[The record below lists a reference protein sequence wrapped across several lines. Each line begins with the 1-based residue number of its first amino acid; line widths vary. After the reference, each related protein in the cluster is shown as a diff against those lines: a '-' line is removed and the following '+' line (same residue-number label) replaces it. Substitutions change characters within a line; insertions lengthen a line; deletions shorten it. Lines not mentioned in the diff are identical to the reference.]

1 MNIQDKLTKIA
12 EDMPKVYEAGKTE
25 GIAEG
30 KQAEYDAF
38 WDGMQKNGNR
48 TEYANAFNNVGWTDI
63 TFKPKYDFVCVGNI
77 YAMFAYSQFTELTKT
92 LDISKAT
99 NTGSL
104 FYYCIYLK
112 TVHRIV
118 IAETTDLQTTTF
130 AHCLAL
136 ENITFEGTICQN
148 NFNVQ
153 WSPKLSKSS
162 ITSII
167 NALSTTTSGLTVTLS
182 KTAVNNAFATAD
194 GVADGSTSAEWL
206 ALVGTRSNWT
216 IALA

>member
-1 MNIQDKLTKIA
+1 MAIKQNVDRAKADLD
-12 EDMPKVYEAGKTE
+12 EVYA
-25 GIAEG
+25 AG

-38 WDGMQKNGNR
+38 WDGMQNNGNR

-77 YAMFAYSQFTELTKT
+77 YAMFAYSRFTELNKS

-104 FYYCIYLK
+104 FYYSTYLK
-112 TVHRIV
+112 TVHRLV

-130 AHCLAL
+130 AYCLSL
-136 ENITFEGTICQN
+136 ENLSVEGTIGQN
-148 NFNVQ
+148 NFNTQ
-153 WSPKLSKSS
+153 WSTKLTKAS
-162 ITSII
+162 ITSIV
-167 NALSTTTSGLTVTLS
+167 NALSTTTTGLTVTLS
-182 KTAVNNAFATAD
+182 ATAVNNAFATSE
-194 GVADGSTSAEWL
+194 GIADGSTSGEWL
-206 ALVGTRSNWT
+206 ALVATKSNWT